1 MLEGVADSM
10 ASVILR
16 NATSFG
22 ETDDAAGAGSEPG
35 ISKAAFLILVFEAF
49 RAHPAGYV
57 GFLFFL
63 TFWTT
68 LAMPVTPLEICAGCV
83 FGPYWG
89 TAGSLFAKTMGCT
102 CALFVGRYMGESQG
116 WKMPQAME
124 QYLGLLK
131 TRPFQAMCAVRVAP
145 IPQGVKNY
153 GLSLVRFPNGK
164 YPVKEYIWACFIVG
178 APYSVMWG
186 LTGHGASSLVDVVS
200 KYA

>member
-89 TAGSLFAKTMGCT
+89 TAGSLVESPDCLTHSLCKSSTYTLGMLPVRKDNGVHMCALCWEIHGGFPLSCSCASAPRSPDMGC
-102 CALFVGRYMGESQG
+102 AAARESLKDGRCHRQWNSI
-116 WKMPQAME
+116 
-124 QYLGLLK
+124 LD
-131 TRPFQAMCAVRVAP
+131 C
-145 IPQGVKNY
+145 
-153 GLSLVRFPNGK
+153 
-164 YPVKEYIWACFIVG
+164 
-178 APYSVMWG
+178 
-186 LTGHGASSLVDVVS
+186 
-200 KYA
+200 